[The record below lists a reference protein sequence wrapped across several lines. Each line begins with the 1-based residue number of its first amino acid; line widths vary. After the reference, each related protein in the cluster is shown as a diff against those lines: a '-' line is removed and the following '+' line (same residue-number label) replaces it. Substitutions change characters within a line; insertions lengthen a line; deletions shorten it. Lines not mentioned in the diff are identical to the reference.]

1 MHTATQTFFKK
12 HKILIIIFLIA
23 LLARS
28 ALFFINFHANDYDL
42 IPTIKGD
49 DGYYELSRGLL
60 LGHGFSWD
68 AEPPFSPNPL
78 RPPVWPLFIAAI
90 LYLFKSYWMVL
101 FAQILIGSIIPLL
114 GMHIVNK
121 VIPSMKMSIIVGVLL
136 ALEPYSILFSSI
148 LYTETFFIFLFFIFL
163 LFFLDYFKNN
173 TYRNIIWAALFL
185 GLATLTKP
193 TVQYLPVAI
202 PFFMLWHF
210 RKNITREVIMQIAVF
225 IGIFMLTIAP
235 WLYRNYKEFGVVGMS
250 AQPAF
255 NLYVYL
261 VPSVLSIENKT
272 SFAEEY
278 KEFVKEDGFDENTI
292 TLSNSDYFTS
302 QSVAILKQHPLSLLK
317 STVNSSVA
325 FFTHDGILTV
335 LMYAGHTPSAYL
347 SKPAAFLLFDSP
359 SEFWEIFKKMIT
371 SPLVLVLLGRIIWI
385 IITFAAFFGA
395 ARLFME
401 KKLGILPVLA
411 LFLIAYFAATT
422 AINGLG
428 VNARFRMPV
437 NLFIFMFA
445 ACGYLHAIRYIK
457 GTKPFVPTSLGRH
470 EKLRFARLLRRS
482 SLVGIKIFTTKK
494 RSPES
499 L

>member
-1 MHTATQTFFKK
+1 MTTPTFFKK
-12 HKILIIIFLIA
+12 HKIFIIIFLIA

-28 ALFFINFHANDYDL
+28 VLFFINFHANNYEL
-42 IPTIKGD
+42 VPTIKGD

-60 LGHGFSWD
+60 LGHGLSGDVD
-68 AEPPFSPNPL
+68 APFSPNPL
-78 RPPVWPLFIAAI
+78 RTPVWPLFIAAI
-90 LYLFKSYWMVL
+90 LYFFKSYWAVL
-101 FAQILIGSIIPLL
+101 FAQILIGSVIPLL

-121 VIPSMKMSIIVGVLL
+121 IIPSIKISIIVGLLL
-136 ALEPYSILFSSI
+136 ALEPYSILFSFI
-148 LYTETFFIFLFFIFL
+148 FYTETFFIFLFFIFL
-163 LFFLDYFKNN
+163 LFFLGYFKNS

-193 TVQYLPVAI
+193 TVQYLPVVI
-202 PFFMLWHF
+202 SFFILWHS
-210 RKNITREVIMQIAVF
+210 RKNITKEVIMQIAVF
-225 IGIFMLTIAP
+225 VGIFMLVIAP

-272 SFAEEY
+272 SFAKEHQ
-278 KEFVKEDGFDENTI
+278 EFVRKDGFDENTI

-302 QSVAILKQHPLSLLK
+302 QSVAILKQYPLSLLK
-317 STVNSSVA
+317 SAVNSSVA

-347 SKPAAFLLFDSP
+347 SKPAIFLLFDSP
-359 SEFWEIFKKMIT
+359 SEFWEVFKKMIR

-385 IITFAAFFGA
+385 IITFAALLGA

-445 ACGYLHAIRYIK
+445 AYGCLNLIAYTKTFITKRY
-457 GTKPFVPTSLGRH
+457 SR
-470 EKLRFARLLRRS
+470 
-482 SLVGIKIFTTKK
+482 
-494 RSPES
+494 ES

>member
-1 MHTATQTFFKK
+1 MFMTILTFFKK
-12 HKILIIIFLIA
+12 HKIVIIIFLIA
-23 LLARS
+23 LLARG
-28 ALFFINFHANDYDL
+28 ALFFINFYDNNYDL

-60 LGHGFSWD
+60 EGHGFSWD
-68 AEPPFSPNPL
+68 AEAPFSPNPL
-78 RPPVWPLFIAAI
+78 RPPVYPFFIAAI
-90 LYLFKSYWMVL
+90 LYFFKSYWVVL
-101 FAQILIGSIIPLL
+101 FAQILIGSVIPLL
-114 GMHIVNK
+114 GMRIVNK
-121 VIPSMKMSIIVGVLL
+121 VIPSRKISTIVGILL
-136 ALEPYSILFSSI
+136 ALEPFSVLFSSI
-148 LYTETFFIFLFFIFL
+148 FYTETVFIFLFFIFL
-163 LFFLDYFKNN
+163 LFFLDYFKDS
-173 TYRNIIWAALFL
+173 TYRNVIWAALFL

-193 TVQYLPVAI
+193 TVQYLPVVI
-202 PFFMLWHF
+202 PFFVLWHF
-210 RKNITREVIMQIAVF
+210 RKNITKEVIMQIAAF

-272 SFAEEY
+272 SFAQEY
-278 KEFVKEDGFDENTI
+278 KAFVRKDGFDENTI
-292 TLSNSDYFTS
+292 TLSTSDYFIS
-302 QSVAILKQHPLSLLK
+302 RSVEILKQHPVALLK
-317 STVNSSVA
+317 SFTTTAVS

-335 LMYAGHTPSAYL
+335 LMHAGYTPSAYL

-359 SEFWEIFKKMIT
+359 NKFWEILKSMIM
-371 SPLVLVLLGRIIWI
+371 SPLVLVLLARIIWI
-385 IITFAAFFGA
+385 IITLFALFGA
-395 ARLFME
+395 ARLLMS
-401 KKLGILPVLA
+401 KKLGILVVFT

-445 ACGYLHAIRYIK
+445 AHGCLSMIGYA
-457 GTKPFVPTSLGRH
+457 
-470 EKLRFARLLRRS
+470 
-482 SLVGIKIFTTKK
+482 KIFTIKK
-494 RSPES
+494 QSRES

>member
-1 MHTATQTFFKK
+1 MHIATSTFLKK
-12 HKILIIIFLIA
+12 HKIAVIIFLVA

-28 ALFFINFHANDYDL
+28 ALFFINFHYTNYDL

-60 LGHGFSWD
+60 EGRGFSWD
-68 AEPPFSPNPL
+68 TEPPFSPNSL
-78 RPPVWPLFIAAI
+78 RPPIYPFFIAAF
-90 LYLFKSYWMVL
+90 LYFFKSYWVVL
-101 FAQILIGSIIPLL
+101 FVQILIGSAIPLL
-114 GMHIVNK
+114 GMRIVDK
-121 VIPSMKMSIIVGVLL
+121 IIASSKISIIVGVFL
-136 ALEPYSILFSSI
+136 ALEPFSVLFSSI
-148 LYTETFFIFLFFIFL
+148 FYTETVFMFLFFIFL
-163 LFFLDYFKNN
+163 LFFFDYFKNS
-173 TYRNIIWAALFL
+173 TYRNVIWASLFL

-210 RKNITREVIMQIAVF
+210 RKNITKEVIMQIAVF
-225 IGIFMLTIAP
+225 IGIFMLTITP

-272 SFAEEY
+272 SFVQELKA
-278 KEFVKEDGFDENTI
+278 FVRKDGFNENTI
-292 TLSNSDYFTS
+292 TLLNSDYFIS
-302 QSVAILKQHPLSLLK
+302 HSVEILKQHPVALLK
-317 STVNSSVA
+317 SFATTAVT

-335 LMYAGHTPSAYL
+335 FMHAGYIPSVSL
-347 SKPAAFLLFDSP
+347 PKPAAFLLFDSP
-359 SEFWEIFKKMIT
+359 GKFWEIFKSAVM
-371 SPLVLVLLGRIIWI
+371 SPMLLVLLARIIWI
-385 IITFAAFFGA
+385 IITIVALFGA
-395 ARLFME
+395 ARLLIS
-401 KKLGILPVLA
+401 KKIGILGVLT

-445 ACGYLHAIRYIK
+445 AYGYLSIK
-457 GTKPFVPTSLGRH
+457 KQ
-470 EKLRFARLLRRS
+470 S
-482 SLVGIKIFTTKK
+482 S
-494 RSPES
+494 ES